1 MSSLEEQLF
10 GGGTPATTDVATQLF
25 GNSVP
30 AAPAAPALS
39 IEDQLFGG
47 QDEEEPLEDDDPDAD
62 NELEDDDPDGDGLED
77 DDADTAEDLPFDDD
91 ADEVSADEQESV
103 MRQLFG
109 DETATSVSDQL
120 FGTTTQSAQAS
131 EPTGESVSDQLFGNQ
146 ATASV
151 SDQLFGGVDAI
162 PGNTDGSSESADFI
176 VGNMLTSLIP
186 RPKPGVVFTI
196 NIGTVNINL

>member
-30 AAPAAPALS
+30 AAPALS

-47 QDEEEPLEDDDPDAD
+47 QDEEERLEDDDPDAD
-62 NELEDDDPDGDGLED
+62 NDLEDDDPD
-77 DDADTAEDLPFDDD
+77 AAEDLPFDDD
-91 ADEVSADEQESV
+91 ADVVSADEQESV

-151 SDQLFGGVDAI
+151 SDQLFGGVDAV
-162 PGNTDGSSESADFI
+162 PGNADGSSESADFI

-186 RPKPGVVFTI
+186 RPKPGVVFTV

>member
-30 AAPAAPALS
+30 AAPALS

-47 QDEEEPLEDDDPDAD
+47 QNEEERLEDDDPDA
-62 NELEDDDPDGDGLED
+62 
-77 DDADTAEDLPFDDD
+77 AEDLPFDDD
-91 ADEVSADEQESV
+91 ADEVPADEQESV
-103 MRQLFG
+103 MNQLFG
-109 DETATSVSDQL
+109 DEVSSSVSDQL
-120 FGTTTQSAQAS
+120 FGTPTQPAQVS
-131 EPTGESVSDQLFGNQ
+131 ETTGESVSDQLFGNQ

-151 SDQLFGGVDAI
+151 SDQLFGGVDAV
-162 PGNTDGSSESADFI
+162 PGNADGSSESADFI

>member
-30 AAPAAPALS
+30 AAPALS

-47 QDEEEPLEDDDPDAD
+47 QNEEERLEDDDPDAD
-62 NELEDDDPDGDGLED
+62 NELEDDDPD
-77 DDADTAEDLPFDDD
+77 AAEDLPFDDD
-91 ADEVSADEQESV
+91 ADEVPADEQESV
-103 MRQLFG
+103 MNQLFG
-109 DETATSVSDQL
+109 DEVSSSVSDQL
-120 FGTTTQSAQAS
+120 FGTPTQPAQVS
-131 EPTGESVSDQLFGNQ
+131 ETTGESVSDQLFGNQ

-151 SDQLFGGVDAI
+151 SDQLFGGVDAV
-162 PGNTDGSSESADFI
+162 PGNADGSSESADFI

>member
-25 GNSVP
+25 GSSVP

-47 QDEEEPLEDDDPDAD
+47 QDEEEPLEDEDPDDD
-62 NELEDDDPDGDGLED
+62 NDLED